1 MSWDVYL
8 LKTET
13 NRETDLSEI
22 TEVAPM
28 PCWRELKQ
36 ILRCR
41 FPDLISGY
49 AHLDEGIHFPVL
61 RSPDY
66 ALEFNLAA
74 ESEDEPLTGILFN
87 RPGFGSRWAYP
98 LKFLCEL
105 LDARIIDCGGGDFW
119 DWENLPDWIASG
131 L

>member
-1 MSWDVYL
+1 M
-8 LKTET
+8 
-13 NRETDLSEI
+13 
-22 TEVAPM
+22 
-28 PCWRELKQ
+28 
-36 ILRCR
+36 
-41 FPDLISGY
+41 
-49 AHLDEGIHFPVL
+49 L

-66 ALEFNLAA
+66 ALEFNLAV

-98 LKFLCEL
+98 LKFLCEQ

>member
-13 NRETDLSEI
+13 NREADLSEI

-66 ALEFNLAA
+66 ALEFNLAV

-87 RPGFGSRWAYP
+87 RPGFGSHWAYP